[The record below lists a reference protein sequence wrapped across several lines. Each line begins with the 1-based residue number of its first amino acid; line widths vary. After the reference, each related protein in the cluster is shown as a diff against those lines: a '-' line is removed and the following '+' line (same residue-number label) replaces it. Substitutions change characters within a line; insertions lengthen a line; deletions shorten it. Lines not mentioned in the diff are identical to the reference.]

1 MTAKKTAGKGSA
13 ASAKK
18 GPAKKTTSKTAVSKK
33 KPVAKAKNVST
44 RKNAKTSKTKAK
56 KVSPRDKKPVGRPT
70 DYLPEY
76 CDLAF
81 KYSLLGAT
89 DKTLADFFGKS
100 ESTINLWKKEH
111 PDFSES
117 ISRGKDKADAEV
129 AASLFKRAV
138 GFTHKVEKPLV
149 ISVGNFQSEIKI
161 AKYNETVI
169 ADSNAAYK
177 WLHNRQA
184 KLWPD
189 KQNVDLGNLP
199 AIGILL
205 DLPEGYVQ
213 ENAKDSHDGDGS
225 GE

>member
-1 MTAKKTAGKGSA
+1 MAIKKPAG
-13 ASAKK
+13 
-18 GPAKKTTSKTAVSKK
+18 KTTSKKTTAKPKQAVKKTAAKKPAKGKSVSANKNTVK
-33 KPVAKAKNVST
+33 KPVTN
-44 RKNAKTSKTKAK
+44 K
-56 KVSPRDKKPVGRPT
+56 KSPVGKKPEGRPT

-81 KYSLLGAT
+81 KYCLLGAT

-100 ESTINLWKKEH
+100 ESTINNWKKEH
-111 PDFSES
+111 PEFLES

-129 AASLFKRAV
+129 AASLYKRAT
-138 GFTHKVEKPLV
+138 GFVQQVEKPFV
-149 ISVGNFQSEIKI
+149 VSVGNYQSEIKI
-161 AKYNETVI
+161 KKYNETVFPD
-169 ADSNAAYK
+169 ANAAYK

-199 AIGILL
+199 TIGILL

-213 ENAKDSHDGDGS
+213 EPAKDQHDGNDS